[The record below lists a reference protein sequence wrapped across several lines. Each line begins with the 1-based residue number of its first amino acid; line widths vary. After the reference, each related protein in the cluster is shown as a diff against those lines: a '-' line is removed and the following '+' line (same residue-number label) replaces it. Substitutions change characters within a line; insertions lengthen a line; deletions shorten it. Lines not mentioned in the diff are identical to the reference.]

1 MQYYYKLLKTNK
13 AHNFQLAE
21 KDPILDEYDL
31 DALTEE
37 EANKIV
43 TEFSTFDVKTD
54 DYYLNSTFFKKV
66 SLITLEISFGINIIV
81 FLAYWA
87 FFFPQIWSGTNP

>member
-1 MQYYYKLLKTNK
+1 
-13 AHNFQLAE
+13 
-21 KDPILDEYDL
+21 L
-31 DALTEE
+31 DALGDEDTKNVDTES
-37 EANKIV
+37 AA
-43 TEFSTFDVKTD
+43 FDVKTD
-54 DYYLNSTFFKKV
+54 EYYLNSTFYKKV